1 MRQQDAFSCAFVK
14 DFAILQIKRCGI
26 VYDIEIGKNKQPKIW
41 RDYIDDLFERNKSDR
56 SEMIR

>member
-1 MRQQDAFSCAFVK
+1 MSCAFVK
-14 DFAILQIKRCGI
+14 DFEILHINRCGI

>member
-1 MRQQDAFSCAFVK
+1 MRQQDVLSCAFVK

-41 RDYIDDLFERNKSDR
+41 RDYIDDLFEKTRAIDQK
-56 SEMIR
+56 